1 MLEVVESFSG
11 IGSQVKALKNRK
23 IEHKIV
29 ATIDWDINAII
40 AYDII
45 NNGKPELNEYSL
57 LEKDELIDILKEYV
71 LSSNGKEAMPLENLR
86 KMKKIEL
93 EHLVGAIKRTNNLT
107 SITSVKGEDLPLNI
121 DLFTYS
127 FPCQDLSIAGTW
139 HGNNSGIDRKLK
151 NRSGMLWEVERILIE
166 RRKKNLPLPKFLL
179 MENVSNIL
187 SNKHK
192 NNFQEWKDN
201 LEKLDYVN
209 YVYSL
214 NAKDF
219 GIPQKRIRTYMLS
232 VKCDDEKIKN
242 QVEDYIENNDLR
254 KEEFREKLEIET
266 KTLKDILKIDYEA
279 NNLYKEEAN
288 RIQPN
293 ETPSRIKIYEEN
305 DKIFDGKK
313 ILIDTIAT
321 ITTKQDRN
329 PNSGVID
336 YDSGRLGKSKFRY
349 LTPRECFMLM
359 GFDEEDF
366 QILIDNN
373 FTVGKNRKF
382 FTDSKLYKLAG
393 NSIVVNVLEQIFMQ
407 VDYINRNILKN
418 K

>member
-57 LEKDELIDILKEYV
+57 LENDELIDILKEYV

-201 LEKLDYVN
+201 LEKLGYVN

-254 KEEFREKLEIET
+254 KEEFREKLEIKT
-266 KTLKDILKIDYEA
+266 KTLKDILKINYEA

-359 GFDEEDF
+359 GFDEKDF